1 MATLKN
7 SDSLIVCNG
16 YKDEEF
22 IDLGLQARKLGLKCF
37 FVVESPKEIPIIL
50 ERSKHWG
57 VDPLIGMRL
66 KLSTKVDGQWAG
78 DSGDRSLFGL
88 TTTQII
94 SVIDALKAADKLNCL
109 QLLHFHLGSQ
119 IPNIRN
125 IRDGVR
131 EACRYYI
138 SLINEG
144 AQLNYIDLGGGL
156 AVDYDGTG
164 NGDFSMNYTL
174 DEYCT
179 DIVEGIM
186 ESLDPANI
194 PHPMIVT
201 ESGRAL
207 VAPMSVLL
215 FNTLD
220 VNTFEPTEVIAPT
233 ADACEPLQLL
243 WDVLQSLELKRLQE
257 YYNDA
262 LYYRDQLKVAYS
274 RGLINLRDR
283 AQGENYYLAIM
294 QCVSKLVPQAKYPSE
309 ELLKLDEMLAD
320 IYYCNFSVFQSL
332 PDSWA
337 IGQIFPVMPIHRL
350 NEEPTRNAVI
360 ADLTCDCD
368 GKLDKFVGEYGDSKT
383 LKLHPLIDDEEY
395 YLGTFLVGAYQETL
409 GDLHNLFGDTNIA
422 SVRITEDGT
431 IEYVYELEGDTIA
444 DVLSYVEYQPKD
456 LYKDFLSSAEKA
468 VRDEKISVK
477 ERRQMLKLFNESL
490 SGYTYFER

>member
-1 MATLKN
+1 MT
-7 SDSLIVCNG
+7 
-16 YKDEEF
+16 
-22 IDLGLQARKLGLKCF
+22 
-37 FVVESPKEIPIIL
+37 
-50 ERSKHWG
+50 
-57 VDPLIGMRL
+57 
-66 KLSTKVDGQWAG
+66 
-78 DSGDRSLFGL
+78 
-88 TTTQII
+88 
-94 SVIDALKAADKLNCL
+94 
-109 QLLHFHLGSQ
+109 
-119 IPNIRN
+119 
-125 IRDGVR
+125 
-131 EACRYYI
+131 I
-138 SLINEG
+138 SL
-144 AQLNYIDLGGGL
+144 
-156 AVDYDGTG
+156 
-164 NGDFSMNYTL
+164 
-174 DEYCT
+174 
-179 DIVEGIM
+179 
-186 ESLDPANI
+186 PAI
-194 PHPMIVT
+194 IF
-201 ESGRAL
+201 L
-207 VAPMSVLL
+207 
-215 FNTLD
+215 
-220 VNTFEPTEVIAPT
+220 I
-233 ADACEPLQLL
+233 
-243 WDVLQSLELKRLQE
+243 SLELKRLQE

-294 QCVSKLVPQAKYPSE
+294 QNISKLVPKAKYPSE

-350 NEEPTRNAVI
+350 NEKPSRNAII

-422 SVRITEDGT
+422 SVRITENGT
-431 IEYVYELEGDTIA
+431 IEYVYELEGDSIA

-456 LYKDFLSSAEKA
+456 LYKDFLSKAEQS
-468 VRDEKISVK
+468 VRDGKISVK